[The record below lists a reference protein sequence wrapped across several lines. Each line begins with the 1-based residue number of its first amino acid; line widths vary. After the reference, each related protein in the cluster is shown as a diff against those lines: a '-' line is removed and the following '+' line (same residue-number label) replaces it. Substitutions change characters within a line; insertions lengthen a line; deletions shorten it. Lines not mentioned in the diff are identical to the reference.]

1 MANFKNYLEII
12 IATLGLASVIYRVS
26 KIEASIYQTIDN
38 RDDVLASEIG
48 EIKTQLNT
56 HLAVCKEKE
65 EWAEYLLNALDQKI
79 EHKFNRLYQEIKNL
93 QGLR

>member
-12 IATLGLASVIYRVS
+12 IAIIGLASVIYRIS

-38 RDDVLASEIG
+38 RDDILSEEIG
-48 EIKTQLNT
+48 EIKAQLLT

-79 EHKFNRLYQEIKNL
+79 EHKFNRLYQEIKEL
-93 QGLR
+93 KG